1 MAPSNTAKQRSAS
14 SHRQRS
20 SLSTSAQTAAAGLLP
35 KPRAKKGSTDPAIAY
50 FCEFPGCRK
59 AFGREHDVKRHAVDH
74 SPDPRPFKCN
84 LDGCRQDFSQLDGLR
99 QHQRSGQH
107 FNKRDYKCRWPGAQC
122 ERAFNDRSAR
132 TRHYRFVHG
141 PEKYLRYYCPFDCG
155 AHYKRPGNISG
166 HCQKKHPDAGYDM
179 PEPEPLRGEY
189 LGDISTQEN
198 SANMEVD
205 RDESGSS
212 LADDAQGGQK
222 SQAASASRVL
232 TQNTNPATHFPI
244 RQTSDHW
251 SRALSDQSPSPSSSP
266 APIPSVSTAQQQRAT
281 EESNQTDLYSHAY
294 TGPLKTLETDPQAP
308 LVSDDMPFAWV
319 PRLES
324 FYETGSIPS
333 SPQPTKAETR
343 KRWSLSWILST
354 DEDIE

>member
-14 SHRQRS
+14 SESHRQRS

-99 QHQRSGQH
+99 QHQRSGKH
-107 FNKRDYKCRWPGAQC
+107 FNKRDYKCRWPGTQC

-179 PEPEPLRGEY
+179 PEAEPLRGEY
-189 LGDISTQEN
+189 LGDISPQEN

-205 RDESGSS
+205 RDETSS
-212 LADDAQGGQK
+212 RADDAQGGHK
-222 SQAASASRVL
+222 SQAVCESPVL
-232 TQNTNPATHFPI
+232 TKNTTLATPTASLQASDPCNTALVNEPASLSPYPVPI
-244 RQTSDHW
+244 FDVPIAQKRNRTGARSLTSTKPVADLETTLSPPPTSDNTSSTSDYNSIHGW
-251 SRALSDQSPSPSSSP
+251 SSDPSTSQ
-266 APIPSVSTAQQQRAT
+266 VT
-281 EESNQTDLYSHAY
+281 ETQT
-294 TGPLKTLETDPQAP
+294 G
-308 LVSDDMPFAWV
+308 
-319 PRLES
+319 
-324 FYETGSIPS
+324 
-333 SPQPTKAETR
+333 

-354 DEDIE
+354 DEDVE